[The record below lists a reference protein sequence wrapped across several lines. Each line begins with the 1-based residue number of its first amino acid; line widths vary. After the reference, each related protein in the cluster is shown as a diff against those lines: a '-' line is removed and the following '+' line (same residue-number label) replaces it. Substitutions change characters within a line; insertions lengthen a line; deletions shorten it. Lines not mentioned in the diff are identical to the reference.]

1 MAATPLKVRLHR
13 RGSGGTPKPVGRSVW
28 RSVRGLYRVM
38 RANPLTF
45 IGFVLVAICLVLAL
59 IVIVDPV
66 LIVPY
71 GASQNTGVYK
81 EPPTILNWPPSIQHP
96 FGTDQ
101 GGLDIYSEV
110 MLALPLDLG
119 IGIGIAAFALVAGG
133 ALGLIAGFWD
143 QPRTLGGAL
152 SLVIMRTTDVFLA
165 FPSLVLALAIV
176 ASIGRGVWAAI
187 LAIMI
192 TWWPYYVRLVRG
204 ETLAV
209 KHLPYVTAAK
219 AAGVRET
226 RILTRHVLRNVLE
239 PVVVYFTLDIGTV
252 LVTFSTISFVGAG
265 IPFPGKVPEWGSMM
279 SFYQQNYVLSTY
291 WWYITFPA
299 IAIFMSALAF
309 SLLGDG
315 LRDVLDPRTRR
326 ALAESSSFHE
336 PPPEVPQ
343 PAAAPDAAE
352 SEEEAIEEEAREEGA
367 AA

>member
-1 MAATPLKVRLHR
+1 MSTAT
-13 RGSGGTPKPVGRSVW
+13 VGRTVAPPARRVNRGVSAFE
-28 RSVRGLYRVM
+28 RNALGLYRVM

-45 IGFVLVAICLVLAL
+45 IGFILVAITLVLAF
-59 IVIVDPV
+59 IVVVDPSLV
-66 LIVPY
+66 VPY
-71 GASQNTGVYK
+71 TATQDTGVYK
-81 EPPTILNWPPSIQHP
+81 ASPTLFQWPPNLSHP

-101 GGLDIYSEV
+101 GGRDLYSAV
-110 MLALPLDLG
+110 VLALPLDLG
-119 IGIGIAAFALVAGG
+119 IGVGIAGFALIAGG
-133 ALGLIAGFWD
+133 LLGLIAGFWD
-143 QPRTLGGAL
+143 EPRTLGGAV
-152 SLVIMRTTDVFLA
+152 SVVIMRTTDVFLA

-204 ETLAV
+204 EVLAV

-226 RILTRHVLRNVLE
+226 RILTRHILRNVLE

-265 IPFPGKVPEWGSMM
+265 IPWPGPVPEWGSMM
-279 SFYQQNYVLSTY
+279 SFYQGNFLLNVY

-299 IAIFMSALAF
+299 IAIFMTALSF

-326 ALAESSSFHE
+326 ALAESTGFHTPPAELPPSKE
-336 PPPEVPQ
+336 PTPTTE
-343 PAAAPDAAE
+343 AE
-352 SEEEAIEEEAREEGA
+352 EQKLEESTS
-367 AA
+367 